1 MSCRVK
7 LPLAA
12 SGFFSSFLF
21 FFFFCGW
28 WFGLIGR
35 LEDKGGML
43 MLSMEPV
50 FLVVHQVA
58 ARWLVMAPHRPMA
71 WGRAGTGREQHKYTT
86 QPTCAVSRS
95 HMFFSSAYLPSNL
108 PFWRVPASRASRQMQ
123 RCD

>member
-21 FFFFCGW
+21 FVFFFGW

-58 ARWLVMAPHRPMA
+58 ARWLVMA
-71 WGRAGTGREQHKYTT
+71 GTT
-86 QPTCAVSRS
+86 QVHDPTYLCGQPVTHVLLLSLSAVKSPVLEGPG
-95 HMFFSSAYLPSNL
+95 LPGLQTNAAL
-108 PFWRVPASRASRQMQ
+108 
-123 RCD
+123 